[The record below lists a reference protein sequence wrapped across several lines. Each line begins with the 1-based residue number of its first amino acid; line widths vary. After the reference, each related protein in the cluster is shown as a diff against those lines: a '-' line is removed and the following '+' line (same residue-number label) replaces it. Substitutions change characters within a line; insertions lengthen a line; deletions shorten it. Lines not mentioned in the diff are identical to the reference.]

1 MQEFSFGGHIQ
12 SVFFFGE
19 RKLKKSGTMTL
30 FVAKS
35 SYLSTTKGTEMLRN
49 NAHLCEFPNN
59 TVLRFQLSIVCEIME
74 KKYQD
79 IMLR

>member
-1 MQEFSFGGHIQ
+1 
-12 SVFFFGE
+12 
-19 RKLKKSGTMTL
+19 MTL